1 MSEKPSGEKTEQPTQ
16 KRQDEARSQGQV
28 VRSADIVTTL
38 LTIAVMGTVFW
49 MIPSIGSD
57 IESFTR
63 GCLASA
69 GGRDEKALQVTLS
82 AATGILLKMILPV
95 AVTSIAAVILANVG
109 QTGFVFAS
117 KAIEPSI
124 SKLNPFEGVKKIFS
138 LKNLMEFVKALLK
151 VSIIAILIFLVVRDS
166 LDPVSKMP
174 HTGINATLHMAT
186 QMFTHLVVLLVFA
199 YAIIAAAD
207 YFLQRKVVMQELM
220 MTKDEVKREG
230 KEMEGDPHVKGERR
244 RLAQEIVFSDTAGAV
259 KKSTVMVTN
268 PTHYAVALYYERG
281 VTELPLLLAK
291 GSGFMALSMIE
302 LAREESI
309 PIVQNVPLAQDLH
322 ARVDVDAVVPDDLLE
337 AVADILRWVQ
347 TLPPRNPRT

>member
-28 VRSADIVTTL
+28 VRSADVVTTL
-38 LTIAVMGTVFW
+38 STIAVLATVMW
-49 MIPSIGSD
+49 LVPGMASD
-57 IESFTR
+57 VESFAR
-63 GCLASA
+63 GCFNAA
-69 GGRDEKALQVTLS
+69 GGRDEKALQVILS
-82 AATGILLKMILPV
+82 AATGLFLKLVLPV
-95 AVTSIAAVILANVG
+95 ALASIVAVVLANVG

-124 SKLNPFEGVKKIFS
+124 SKLNPFEGVKKIFA
-138 LKNLMEFVKALLK
+138 LKNLMEFVKAVLK
-151 VSIIAILIFLVVRDS
+151 VSIIAILIYVVVKES
-166 LDPVSKMP
+166 LDPVSKLP
-174 HTGINATLHMAT
+174 HMGINATLHIAS
-186 QMFTHLVVLLVFA
+186 QMFVHLVVLLVFA
-199 YAIIAAAD
+199 YAIIASAD

-244 RLAQEIVFSDTAGAV
+244 RIAQEIVFSDTAGAV

-281 VTELPLLLAK
+281 VTEIPILLAK
-291 GSGFMALSMIE
+291 GSGFLALRMIE

-309 PIVQNVPLAQDLH
+309 PIVQNIPLAQDLH
-322 ARVDVDAVVPDDLLE
+322 ARVDVDTVVPDDLLE
-337 AVADILRWVQ
+337 TVADILRWVQ
-347 TLPPRNPRT
+347 TLPPRISRS